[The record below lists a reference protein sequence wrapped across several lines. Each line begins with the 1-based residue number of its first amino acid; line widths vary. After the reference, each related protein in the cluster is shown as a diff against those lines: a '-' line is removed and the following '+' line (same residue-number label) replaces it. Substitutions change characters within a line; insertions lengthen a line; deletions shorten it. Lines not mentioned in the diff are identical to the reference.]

1 MLISGQPPFTMLVAN
16 LASGSDPS
24 RGRAGNPVKIRK
36 SFTFQHFPEIGGR
49 GPDTTPQSPE
59 APSIGTRLGHVEYTV
74 AATPVRATGVI
85 TVTNNDF
92 RGPTAITL
100 GQYALTS
107 GDDFLIGEDA
117 NATAV
122 NLGLAIDNLSG
133 YNTAVVDNVVTVTGL
148 AGPTGNNVLFAATGA
163 SSNNFGFDPDGRYM
177 AGAEPRIG
185 PPILR

>member
-24 RGRAGNPVKIRK
+24 RGRSGNPVKIRK

-59 APSIGTRLGHVEYTV
+59 APGSGTRWGHVEYT
-74 AATPVRATGVI
+74 AANTPVRATGVI
-85 TVTNNDF
+85 TVASNDF
-92 RGPTAITL
+92 SGPTVVTL

-107 GDDFLIGEDA
+107 GDDFLVGEDA
-117 NATAV
+117 DATAA
-122 NLGLAIDNLSG
+122 NLGLAIDNLAG
-133 YNTAVVDNVVTVTGL
+133 YSTAVAGNIVTVTGL
-148 AGPTGNNVLFAATGA
+148 AGPIGNDVLFAATGSS
-163 SSNNFGFDPDGRYM
+163 SSNFAFIPTNRRM

-185 PPILR
+185 PPILG